1 MISSK
6 RKWMGS
12 LPEGEGAVAKS
23 QRGMTQRMR
32 RTTAGQIN
40 RKGKY
45 KHLVWCNLI
54 YVEKKTER
62 SVLFPLLVPF
72 MIHETTLYTRLQ
84 SYSQHKSDTME
95 MKSKLYLR
103 IILLINY
110 MMEQNLLVNVESSTI
125 KHAVLRFSVRKNV
138 TKKDREWHLN
148 GLMSQVPVLSVFY
161 PDVLCTTF
169 CWLYIT
175 L

>member
-1 MISSK
+1 
-6 RKWMGS
+6 MGS

-32 RTTAGQIN
+32 RTTAGHIN

-72 MIHETTLYTRLQ
+72 MIHETNCTHDFKVTVNTRAIRWRWRVNYIYELY
-84 SYSQHKSDTME
+84 
-95 MKSKLYLR
+95 
-103 IILLINY
+103 
-110 MMEQNLLVNVESSTI
+110 
-125 KHAVLRFSVRKNV
+125 
-138 TKKDREWHLN
+138 
-148 GLMSQVPVLSVFY
+148 
-161 PDVLCTTF
+161 C
-169 CWLYIT
+169 
-175 L
+175 